1 MTETVNRRLPK
12 YHQVADAIRRQI
24 RASELAP
31 GDRLPAETVI
41 AAAHAT
47 SVPTI
52 RQAMSVLRAEGLIE
66 SRQGIGTFVRQDTRL
81 QRRSGNRYG
90 EARGRDGLLTNTFR
104 HDITAAGIEPA
115 PPAVAG
121 LIGIEPGESIVVRRR
136 DLYDD
141 SDKLQE
147 IGASY
152 LPAEFA
158 AGTFLAEPTVVPK
171 ALFRCVED
179 ITGRRYAHA
188 TDQWIARPASVE
200 EAERF
205 DLTLGAYVLHVNHT
219 ARDEDGA
226 VLEVSE
232 SIWPADRVSLIED
245 YDIPAEADQTATGSD
260 I

>member
-1 MTETVNRRLPK
+1 MTEAVNRRLPK
-12 YHQVADAIRRQI
+12 YHQVADALRRQI
-24 RASELAP
+24 RAGELAP
-31 GDRLPAETVI
+31 GDRLPAETTI
-41 AAAHAT
+41 ATTHAT

-52 RQAMSVLRAEGLIE
+52 RQAMGVLRAEGLIE
-66 SRQGIGTFVRQDTRL
+66 SRHGIGTFVRQDSRL

-90 EARGRDGLLTNTFR
+90 EARGRDGLLNNRFR
-104 HDITAAGIEPA
+104 HHITAAGIEPA
-115 PPAVAG
+115 SPAVAA
-121 LIGIEPGESIVVRRR
+121 LIGIEPEEPVVVRRR

-141 SDKLQE
+141 SDELQE

-158 AGTFLAEPTVVPK
+158 AGTYLSEPTVVPK

-205 DLTLGAYVLHVNHT
+205 DLNLGAYVLHVTHT
-219 ARDEDGA
+219 ARDEHGA

-245 YDIPAEADQTATGSD
+245 YDIPAAPDQTATRSD